1 MLAFQYV
8 FGHDNLARFASD
20 IALVG
25 EPSCVGDDGDE
36 MDETDNETGTRRL
49 FERRLILIC
58 VAVKPSCQGSLKIQV
73 GSLICFCARQLG
85 ALCTGRCI
93 VMRGILRGR
102 RR

>member
-49 FERRLILIC
+49 FERRLVTSTHRNLGMC
-58 VAVKPSCQGSLKIQV
+58 SL
-73 GSLICFCARQLG
+73 SR
-85 ALCTGRCI
+85 
-93 VMRGILRGR
+93 
-102 RR
+102 